1 MVNGPEEVARPS
13 WRIKE
18 GDAFDLIGD
27 LSDDSVDLIITSP
40 PYWGLRS
47 YGLEHDDGVL
57 DQWEAVGCTPRR
69 VPPYDWYRS
78 AGGQLGREPFPHWY
92 VEHLSEFFARARRV
106 LRPSG
111 SVWINLGDTYFARWG
126 SIRDGGR
133 QGLAEARR
141 RRRTPSG
148 DYLHD
153 KQLLM
158 IPARCAIA
166 LQDSGWIL
174 RNDLIWAKPY
184 PLPRPERDRLRLS
197 HEHWFHFVL
206 RNPGGRPSY
215 YYDLASCEEGTLDVI
230 YDLASC
236 EEGALD
242 VIKADTAYLNN
253 GHTATFPPEL
263 IRPRI
268 LSSSPLYGLVLD
280 PFCGTGTVIVEA
292 LRSGR
297 NALGF
302 EKQPEYAAMAADQV
316 ARAESGINQEAE
328 NKDLTSTQKVNG
340 D

>member
-1 MVNGPEEVARPS
+1 MSALPVNDPEEAVVPS

-18 GDAFDLIGD
+18 GDAFELIGD
-27 LSDDSVDLIITSP
+27 IADHSVDLIITSP

-47 YGLEHDDGVL
+47 YGLEHEEGIL
-57 DQWEAVGCTPRR
+57 DQWEAVGCEPQR

-92 VEHLSEFFARARRV
+92 AEHLSEFFARARRV

-111 SVWINLGDTYFARWG
+111 SIWLNLGDTYFARWG

-133 QGLAEARR
+133 QGLAKARR

-148 DYLHD
+148 GYLHD
-153 KQLLM
+153 KQLLL

-166 LQDSGWIL
+166 LQDSGWVL
-174 RNDLIWAKPY
+174 RNDLIWSKPH
-184 PLPRPERDRLRLS
+184 PLPRPESDRLRLS

-206 RNPGGRPSY
+206 RNPNGRPNY
-215 YYDLASCEEGTLDVI
+215 YYDLASCEDGTRDV
-230 YDLASC
+230 
-236 EEGALD
+236 
-242 VIKADTAYLNN
+242 VIADTVSLSN

-268 LSSSPLYGLVLD
+268 LSSSPPGGVVLD

-292 LRSGR
+292 LQSGR
-297 NALGF
+297 SALGF
-302 EKQPEYAAMAADQV
+302 EKQPEYAAIAIDQAATVELDM
-316 ARAESGINQEAE
+316 RNGTTQEHQSNMNT
-328 NKDLTSTQKVNG
+328 NK
-340 D
+340 